1 MKKVIL
7 LVALISI
14 FACKKEADKTDEP
27 GIMDAVDGIQNLNK
41 ATDAI
46 KDYEKKIEEL
56 KNLKPIA
63 SEVFK
68 EVLPENIGDLKRS
81 SYTAGATAMIG
92 LMSGEAMYGDA
103 SGKTFKV
110 TIFDGAGESGS
121 AMLAMQHMAL
131 SMDTESIEGTNTK
144 KNQEIDGERC
154 LTENDTNPA
163 GKRSNIT
170 FIHNDRFHVTFEGNL
185 MDLDELK
192 TFMTKLDLSKL
203 N

>member
-1 MKKVIL
+1 MKKLIL
-7 LVALISI
+7 FVAFVVLVA
-14 FACKKEADKTDEP
+14 CKNNDEKAEP
-27 GIMDAVDGIQNLNK
+27 GIMDAVEGIQNLNI
-41 ATDAI
+41 ASDAI

-68 EVLPENIGDLKRS
+68 EVLPESIGDLKRS

-92 LMSGEAMYGDA
+92 LMSGEAVYDDT

-144 KNQEIDGERC
+144 KNQEINGNKC

-170 FIHNDRFHVTFEGNL
+170 YIHKDRFQVVLEGNQ
-185 MDLDELK
+185 MGLDELK
-192 TFMTKLDLSKL
+192 TYMSKLDLSKL